1 MARVCPISGKRT
13 CVGNSVSRRGLPKK
27 VGGIGLKTTGIT
39 KRKFKVNLQSIRVL
53 LPNGTVKKMRVAASV
68 IRNGW
73 ITIDQGGK
81 KVRVPLVKAPRGRG
95 KKPQEE

>member
-1 MARVCPISGKRT
+1 LPKRT
-13 CVGNSVSRRGLPKK
+13 
-27 VGGIGLKTTGIT
+27 GGIGLKTTGIT

-53 LPNGTVKKMRVAASV
+53 LPNGTVMSMSVAASV

-73 ITIDQGGK
+73 ITIDKDGR

-95 KKPQEE
+95 KKPQEA